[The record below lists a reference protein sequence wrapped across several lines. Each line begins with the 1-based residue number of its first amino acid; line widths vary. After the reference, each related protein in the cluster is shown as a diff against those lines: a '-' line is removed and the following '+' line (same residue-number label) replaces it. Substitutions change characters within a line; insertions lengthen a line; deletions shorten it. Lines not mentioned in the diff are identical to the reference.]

1 MVACLCLVSMAM
13 LLRELMLL
21 FTPLLLL
28 WGDPA
33 LEEQVG
39 EEEEEKEEE
48 EEQEVPAAF
57 TTLLWAYSRT
67 SCNRSSA
74 HSRAE
79 PGAGRSDRKSKSQRR
94 VAVATLVRSRRWKS
108 CSSCWWS
115 TGPQRF
121 LRTPQRPLASS

>member
-1 MVACLCLVSMAM
+1 MIVACLCLVSMAM
-13 LLRELMLL
+13 LLRELMPL

-57 TTLLWAYSRT
+57 TTLLW
-67 SCNRSSA
+67 
-74 HSRAE
+74 
-79 PGAGRSDRKSKSQRR
+79 
-94 VAVATLVRSRRWKS
+94 
-108 CSSCWWS
+108 
-115 TGPQRF
+115 
-121 LRTPQRPLASS
+121 